1 MRAEGKKK
9 VAGSPGVSRVME
21 EAPLYRLAGEDFMEN
36 PFSHIQVRYP
46 S

>member
-21 EAPLYRLAGEDFMEN
+21 EAPLYRLVGMEN
-36 PFSHIQVRYP
+36 PFSHVQVRYP